1 MSTTRLDEPTV
12 VAAIVNGYLQG
23 PDFEQLKEEI
33 RAHEFGN
40 FYWEVVKGSRETPT
54 SADHYNCKKIL
65 FVNETSLIVQDVELS
80 YDATRFETFK
90 IYLEDWGKCFA
101 TWDLTTRSEPHE
113 ESLVSWQRIWENG
126 LRHYGL

>member
-1 MSTTRLDEPTV
+1 MSTTRLDEPAV
-12 VAAIVNGYLQG
+12 VAAIVNGYIQG

-40 FYWEVVKGSRETPT
+40 FYWEVVKGRRETPT
-54 SADHYNCKKIL
+54 SQEHYNCKKIL
-65 FVNETSLIVQDVELS
+65 FVNETSVIVQDVELS

-101 TWDLTTRSEPHE
+101 TWDLTTRSESHE
-113 ESLVSWQRIWENG
+113 QMKVTCARIWKNG
-126 LRHYGL
+126 FTQYN